1 MLFGST
7 TRRFGTTSIFP
18 SILVA
23 TYG

>member
-1 MLFGST
+1 LFGST
-7 TRRFGTTSIFP
+7 TRRFGAISIFP